1 MQGGSDYAELR
12 VKDAD
17 NALSFHYGGAERMR
31 IDSSG
36 NLLVGTTNVNNNA
49 DDGIRLKSDGTLQV
63 RSDNSGFVAT
73 LNRSNASD
81 GDILTFAKSNST
93 VGSIGVASSAI
104 HLGNQDTGIRFAG
117 GADAIQPWNT
127 GTNAA
132 RDGAIDLGTSSA
144 RFKDLYLGGGVVET
158 TTTVTYA
165 SSIALT
171 YNNGSIQTVTLTGNV
186 TFTDSLADGE
196 SIVLMLNA
204 GASYTV
210 TFPTMTW
217 VSSCGN
223 AAPTLTANDTLV
235 FWKIGSTLYGA
246 YAGSYT

>member
-1 MQGGSDYAELR
+1 M
-12 VKDAD
+12 
-17 NALSFHYGGAERMR
+17 
-31 IDSSG
+31 
-36 NLLVGTTNVNNNA
+36 
-49 DDGIRLKSDGTLQV
+49 
-63 RSDNSGFVAT
+63 
-73 LNRSNASD
+73 
-81 GDILTFAKSNST
+81 
-93 VGSIGVASSAI
+93 GSIGVSSFDLTVGNDDVGFKFHNASNMI
-104 HLGNQDTGIRFAG
+104 IPWNITTNG
-117 GADAIQPWNT
+117 GADNT
-127 GTNAA
+127 TNLG
-132 RDGAIDLGTSSA
+132 DGSN

-165 SSIALT
+165 ASIALT
-171 YNNGSIQTVTLTGNV
+171 YDNGSIQTVTLTGNV

-217 VSSCGN
+217 VSSGGN
-223 AAPTLTANDTLV
+223 AAPTLTANDTIV